1 MAFPAGSLDRLIA
14 KRLAITVVVTP
25 FIVLLGCG
33 VLLHGTWIFQG
44 GDLNTLQRSLLKDY
58 ALASGIVLFA
68 SLLCSV
74 PLGWLGSRM
83 LLRPLRE
90 FREAVEA
97 AHRRTDDKRIEL
109 GDTQDDIA
117 AIGIVLNQTF
127 ERVES
132 LSAQAHTLTE
142 ASAREIKES
151 LTDMQQIVE
160 RLRPAASAKREAVT
174 AISDLSAAI
183 GRLQRMIDGVLFLA
197 KADSGTLLVNLKP
210 TDLSALVDELV
221 RDAANLAAQHGVRV
235 VAAKSAGGVQV
246 VDEVLLR
253 QLFLNLLSNALAVS
267 PRESTITVECFAGNG
282 RWQLVM
288 TDEGPGLPVD
298 QHYRVFEPFV
308 RHRHSDVSTAPAGA
322 GLGLTLCER
331 IATLHGGTIRARNH
345 SSGRGLR
352 VTVAVPIQS

>member
-1 MAFPAGSLDRLIA
+1 MALSTGSFDRLVA
-14 KRLAITVVVTP
+14 KRIILAVIGAALVAILA
-25 FIVLLGCG
+25 FGL
-33 VLLHGTWIFQG
+33 LLHGTWIFQG
-44 GDLNTLQRSLLKDY
+44 EELTALQRDLLKDY

-83 LLRPLRE
+83 LLRPLRD
-90 FREAVEA
+90 FRESVEA
-97 AHRRTDDKRIEL
+97 AHRRTDDKGIEL
-109 GDTQDDIA
+109 GDSQDDIA
-117 AIGIVLNQTF
+117 AIGVVLNQLF

-132 LSAQAHTLTE
+132 LTAQAHTLTE
-142 ASAREIKES
+142 ASARETKS
-151 LTDMQQIVE
+151 ALMDMQQTAE
-160 RLRPAASAKREAVT
+160 RLRPAVSLNREASAAV
-174 AISDLSAAI
+174 SDLLA
-183 GRLQRMIDGVLFLA
+183 GFDRLQRMSDGVLFLA
-197 KADSGTLLVNLKP
+197 KADSGTLRVNLKS

-221 RDAANLAAQHGVRV
+221 RDAAALATEHGVRV
-235 VAAKSAGGVQV
+235 VASKLAGGVQI
-246 VDEVLLR
+246 VDEGLLR
-253 QLFLNLLSNALAVS
+253 QLFLNLLSNALSVS
-267 PRESTITVECFAGNG
+267 PKGGTITVECFAGNG

-308 RHRHSDVSTAPAGA
+308 RHMHSDLATNPAGA

>member
-1 MAFPAGSLDRLIA
+1 MALPAGSLDRQITKRIA
-14 KRLAITVVVTP
+14 IAVVIIT
-25 FIVLLGCG
+25 FIALLGCG
-33 VLLHGTWIFQG
+33 VFLHGAWIFQSG
-44 GDLNTLQRSLLKDY
+44 ELNTLQRSLLKDY

-68 SLLCSV
+68 SLLCCV
-74 PLGWLGSRM
+74 PLGWLGARI
-83 LLRPLRE
+83 LLRPLRD
-90 FREAVEA
+90 FRESVES
-97 AHRRTDDKRIEL
+97 AHRRTGDKRIEL
-109 GDTQDDIA
+109 ADTQDDIA
-117 AIGIVLNQTF
+117 AIGIVLNQLF

-132 LSAQAHTLTE
+132 LNAQAHTLTE

-151 LTDMQQIVE
+151 LADMQQTIE
-160 RLRPAASAKREAVT
+160 RLCPAASSNREAAM
-174 AISDLSAAI
+174 AIGDLGAAM
-183 GRLQRMIDGVLFLA
+183 GRLQRMIDGVIFLA

-210 TDLSALVDELV
+210 TDLSALIDELV
-221 RDAANLAAQHGVRV
+221 RDAANLAAEHGVHV
-235 VAAKSAGGVQV
+235 VAAKSTGGVQV
-246 VDEVLLR
+246 VDESLLR

-267 PRESTITVECFAGNG
+267 PRKSTITVECFAGNG

-308 RHRHSDVSTAPAGA
+308 RHVHSDVSPAPAGA